1 MGYGTDEPEASYRYP
16 DSTLVAKMKLIGLT
30 RRTGAYLTCLCHLG

>member
-1 MGYGTDEPEASYRYP
+1 MSYGTDAPEASYSHP

-30 RRTGAYLTCLCHLG
+30 WRTGA

>member
-1 MGYGTDEPEASYRYP
+1 MSYGTDTPEARYSYP

-30 RRTGAYLTCLCHLG
+30 RRTGA